1 MSSNKILIN
10 ALFTSLQMPLFPKQ
24 NCDAGLSD
32 KYYWSRTLYDN
43 TKLNVVQIIMD
54 ITGT

>member
-10 ALFTSLQMPLFPKQ
+10 ALFTSLQMSLFPKQ